1 MRSRLT
7 FLRVLAAFML
17 MGAVAQA
24 DQIVLKDGRVY
35 SGKFLR
41 GDSGTVEFQILG
53 KSETFNVTDVARIEF
68 KQPELAV
75 AAPAQEQILA
85 NPRSLPSVQPQ
96 QPAATRDLTSQAPPA
111 DEVPPQIAA
120 GSTVTLPSGTTLVI
134 RTLTAIDTDRNR
146 IGDPFEAT
154 LDEPILVAD
163 QIVVPRNSKVKGVIS
178 HAQESGKLAGQSQL
192 MLELTELNTN
202 SKSYYLRTSDYRETG
217 ALRAD
222 QTAKTVGGAAVLGA
236 VIGAI
241 AGGGK
246 GAAIGAAS
254 GAAVGTGVQVLT
266 RGEVLK
272 IPAETTLEFRLQSP
286 LTIDRP

>member
-1 MRSRLT
+1 MR
-7 FLRVLAAFML
+7 LRSIIIMAVAAIML
-17 MGAVAQA
+17 IGAAAQA

-41 GDSGTVEFQILG
+41 GDSNIVEFQILG
-53 KSETFNVTDVARIEF
+53 KSETFNITDVARIEF
-68 KQPELAV
+68 KQPELGVAV
-75 AAPAQEQILA
+75 PVQEQTPA
-85 NPRSLPSVQPQ
+85 NPRSLPAVQRE
-96 QPAATRDLTSQAPPA
+96 QPPAVRDLTPQVPSAR
-111 DEVPPQIAA
+111 EVPPQIPAS
-120 GSTVTLPSGTTLVI
+120 STITLPSGTTLLV

-154 LDEPILVAD
+154 LDQPIVVAD
-163 QIVVPRNSKVKGVIS
+163 QIVVPRNSKTKGVIS
-178 HAQESGKLAGQSQL
+178 HAQESGKLSGQSQL
-192 MLELTELNTN
+192 MLELTELSANG
-202 SKSYYLRTSDYRETG
+202 KSYYLRTSDYREIG
-217 ALRAD
+217 SSRAD
-222 QTAKTVGGAAVLGA
+222 QTAKTVGGTAVIGA

-272 IPAETTLEFRLQSP
+272 IPAETALEFRLQSP

>member
-1 MRSRLT
+1 MRLKSK
-7 FLRVLAAFML
+7 FIAVLVATML
-17 MGAVAQA
+17 AGTAVQA

-41 GDSGTVEFQILG
+41 GDSDTVEFQILG
-53 KSETFNVTDVARIEF
+53 KSETFNIPDVARIEF
-68 KQPELAV
+68 KQPELGV
-75 AAPAQEQILA
+75 ASPAQDRNLA
-85 NPRSLPSVQPQ
+85 NPRSLPTVQRE
-96 QPAATRDLTSQAPPA
+96 QPPAVGDLTAQVPPA
-111 DEVPPQIAA
+111 QEVPPQVAT
-120 GSTVTLPSGTTLVI
+120 GSTVTLPSGTILMV

-154 LDEPILVAD
+154 LDQPIMLAD

-178 HAQESGKLAGQSQL
+178 HAQESGKLTGQSQL
-192 MLELTELNTN
+192 MLELTGLDANG
-202 SKSYYLRTSDYRETG
+202 KSYYLRTSDYSETG
-217 ALRAD
+217 SSRAD
-222 QTAKTVGGAAVLGA
+222 QTVKTVGGTAVIGA

-254 GAAVGTGVQVLT
+254 GAAVGAGVQVLT
-266 RGEVLK
+266 RGEVLR
-272 IPAETTLEFRLQSP
+272 IPAETALEIRLQSP